1 MRATVRV
8 HRPAQRQVRQAKG
21 KRENRYVIKVMV
33 MSVKRK
39 GGQFLRSA
47 RTRDTPGRVRV
58 TMRATVRV
66 HRPAQR
72 QA

>member
-47 RTRDTPGRVRV
+47 RTRGCTGSFNWAVIKLIYF
-58 TMRATVRV
+58 
-66 HRPAQR
+66 
-72 QA
+72 